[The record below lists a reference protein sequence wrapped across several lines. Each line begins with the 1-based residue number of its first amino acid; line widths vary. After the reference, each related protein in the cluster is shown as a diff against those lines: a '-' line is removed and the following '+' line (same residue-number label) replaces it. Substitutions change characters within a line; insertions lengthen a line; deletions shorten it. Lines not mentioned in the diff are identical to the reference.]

1 MLYTWYTIV
10 FTSSMN
16 FFQIQAILLPILIFL
31 DLSWAR
37 LNIHLISENT
47 QRIQKG
53 TQTRL
58 RWWAIPLVYAS
69 MLAAVAFVC
78 EPLVGVYGIW
88 GGMLVG
94 YVIHAIYNLC
104 NYIAFEE
111 QSTLLCVIDTLWG
124 MVLYTSLTAFSIFL
138 AKA

>member
-1 MLYTWYTIV
+1 
-10 FTSSMN
+10 MN
-16 FFQIQAILLPILIFL
+16 FFQIQAILLPVMIFL

-37 LNIHLISENT
+37 LNIHIISENT

-53 TQTRL
+53 QQTRL

-69 MLAAVAFVC
+69 MLVAVTFIC
-78 EPLVGVYGIW
+78 EPLVGIYGIW
-88 GGMLVG
+88 SGMLVG
-94 YVIHAIYNLC
+94 YVIHAMYNLC

-111 QSTLLCVIDTLWG
+111 QSTLLCVVDTIWG
-124 MVLYTSLTAFSIFL
+124 MVLYTSLTAFSTFL